1 MLLLSETAGLSLDQ
15 TLSSGQCFRW
25 TRMPDG
31 AWCGVADGRAVRIVQ
46 DGSGALALYGLAGP
60 APEQDAAFWR
70 SYFALDLDYAALHAR
85 FRAAHPSL
93 AQCVDAA
100 PGIRV
105 LRQPF
110 FETLITFL
118 ISQNN
123 NIPRIKGIVARLC
136 EGLGDPLPPLAGTE
150 GGLFRAFPTA
160 ERLAALNEA
169 DLAFLRAGWRG
180 RYILDAARRTA
191 CGEIDPDALRTL
203 PLERARARLM
213 TICGVGP
220 KVADCTLLY
229 GLGRWDAYP
238 IDVWMKR
245 AGQALFTARVKDAGA
260 YLNRRT
266 GGYAGIAQQ
275 YIFEW
280 ARTRLSR
287 AGSG

>member
-1 MLLLSETAGLSLDQ
+1 MLVFSETFGLDLGQ
-15 TLSSGQCFRW
+15 TLGSGQCFRW
-25 TRMPDG
+25 ACAPDG
-31 AWCGVADGRAVRIVQ
+31 LWYGVADGRAVRVRQ
-46 DGSGALALYGLAGP
+46 GPDGALEVEGLAGP
-60 APEQDAAFWR
+60 APDRDEDFWR
-70 SYFALDLDYAALHAR
+70 SYFALDLDYPALQQR
-85 FRAAHPSL
+85 LRAAHPRL
-93 AQCVDAA
+93 ADCVDAA

-110 FETLITFL
+110 FETLVTFL

-136 EGLGDPLPPLAGTE
+136 EGLGEALPPLPGAQGAYY
-150 GGLFRAFPTA
+150 AFPTA
-160 ERLAALNEA
+160 ERLAGLDEP
-169 DLAFLRAGWRG
+169 DLAFLRAGWRSQ
-180 RYILDAARRTA
+180 YILDAARQVA
-191 CGEIDPDALRTL
+191 GGAIDPGALRAL
-203 PLERARARLM
+203 PLDRARAQLM
-213 TICGVGP
+213 TIRGVGP

-245 AGQALFTARVKDAGA
+245 ADRALFTARVKDAGA

-280 ARTRLSR
+280 ARANL
-287 AGSG
+287 

>member
-1 MLLLSETAGLSLDQ
+1 MLVLSETNDLDLRQ
-15 TLSSGQCFRW
+15 TLGSGQCFRW
-25 TRMPDG
+25 AEAPDG
-31 AWCGVADGRAVRIVQ
+31 SWTGVAGGRAVRIRQ
-46 DGSGALALYGLAGP
+46 KEDGALELCGLAGP
-60 APEQDAAFWR
+60 GPEQDAAFWR
-70 SYFALDLDYAALHAR
+70 SYFALDVDYPALLEV
-85 FRAAHPSL
+85 FRAANASL
-93 AQCVDAA
+93 ARCVDAA

-136 EGLGDPLPPLAGTE
+136 GGLGEALPPPPGAEGT
-150 GGLFRAFPTA
+150 FYAFPTA
-160 ERLAALNEA
+160 ERLAGLEEA
-169 DLAFLRAGWRG
+169 DLTFLRAGWRS

-191 CGEIDPDALRTL
+191 SGELDPGVLRAL
-203 PLERARARLM
+203 PLDEARARLM
-213 TICGVGP
+213 AVCGVGP

-266 GGYAGIAQQ
+266 GGHAGIAQQ
-275 YIFEW
+275 YMFEW
-280 ARTRLSR
+280 ARTHL
-287 AGSG
+287 